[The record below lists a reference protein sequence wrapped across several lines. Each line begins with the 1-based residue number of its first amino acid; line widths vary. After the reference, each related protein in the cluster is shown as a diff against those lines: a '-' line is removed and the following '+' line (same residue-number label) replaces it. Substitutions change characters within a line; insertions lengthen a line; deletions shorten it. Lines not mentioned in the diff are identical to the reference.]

1 MSPWSAFF
9 CKEKIMSDHPL
20 SNNPCVSCGACCATF
35 RVSFYWAEADALG
48 IAPELTE
55 QVNAF
60 YGCMAG
66 TNQPQPRCQA
76 LCGDVGG
83 ETRCQIYHQRPA
95 PCHELQAGEA
105 KCNQARLRH
114 GLSPIP
120 THPLTHPP
128 GANDDA
134 HFDHAS

>member
-1 MSPWSAFF
+1 MSHVSA
-9 CKEKIMSDHPL
+9 SP
-20 SNNPCVSCGACCATF
+20 NPCVSCGACCATF
-35 RVSFYWAEADALG
+35 RVSFYWAEADALN

-60 YGCMAG
+60 YSCMAG
-66 TNQPQPRCQA
+66 TNQPQPRCHA
-76 LCGDVGG
+76 LTGKIGG
-83 ETRCQIYHQRPA
+83 PTSCQIYHQRPS

-120 THPLTHPP
+120 TSPLTLPP
-128 GANDDA
+128 GANDDD